1 MKFVVIIRAYS
12 SRLTCLYR
20 TLLYLQLVL
29 QMQTQL
35 SSSDTSGVLKKPEH
49 ILSFIKHALE
59 NPRQAEHPASTMK
72 PTSNTGLR
80 MEDLRI
86 VPEEESDEFDEE
98 RDSDDEDEDGEQE
111 HGPDDMTSTA
121 VKLLLAVLDGKFPE
135 LLPHA
140 VHITDR
146 RTANPDLSA
155 RTAPVLNDIFSLLE
169 PISKAPEEELRSLA
183 REARMVMTA
192 RLASTSEPT
201 GRKQRK
207 TSTSDDAEDP
217 QETYQKALKLLQDQL
232 LPVRAHGLMLLRQ
245 LVSARKDAS
254 GALNEPS
261 IDRALIPGILSIFM
275 QSVQD
280 DDSYMFLNAVQGLS
294 AMVDGFGKEVLRN
307 LVSVYSDGLDG
318 LSASTMSQHD
328 VDMRTRVGE
337 ALGQVIRRCGDA
349 LPSYGMVHHAFVA
362 QRKLAD

>member
-1 MKFVVIIRAYS
+1 
-12 SRLTCLYR
+12 
-20 TLLYLQLVL
+20 
-29 QMQTQL
+29 MQTQM
-35 SSSDTSGVLKKPEH
+35 SSSDTSNILKKPEH

-59 NPRQAEHPASTMK
+59 NPRQAEHSASSRK

-86 VPEEESDEFDEE
+86 VPEEEPDELEE
-98 RDSDDEDEDGEQE
+98 EGDSDDEDEGGELE
-111 HGPDDMTSTA
+111 HAPDDMTSTA
-121 VKLLLAVLDGKFPE
+121 VKLLLAVLDGEFSEP
-135 LLPHA
+135 LLYV
-140 VHITDR
+140 VHVVDR
-146 RTANPDLSA
+146 RIANTDLSA

-169 PISKAPEEELRSLA
+169 SISKAPEEELRSLA

-192 RLASTSEPT
+192 RLASTSEHT
-201 GRKQRK
+201 GRKQPK

-254 GALNEPS
+254 GTLSEPS

-307 LVSVYSDGLDG
+307 LVSVYADGLDG
-318 LSASTMSQHD
+318 LSASAMSQHD

-349 LPSYGMVHHAFVA
+349 LPSYGMAYHTSAA
-362 QRKLAD
+362 QRKLVD